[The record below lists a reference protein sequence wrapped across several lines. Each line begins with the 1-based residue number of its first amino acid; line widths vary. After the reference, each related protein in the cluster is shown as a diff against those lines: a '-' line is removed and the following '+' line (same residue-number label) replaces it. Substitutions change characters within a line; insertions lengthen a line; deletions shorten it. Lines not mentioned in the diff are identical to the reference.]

1 MMGNDEN
8 IGYYEYMSIFILW
21 IYRKYI
27 DGYFEEKISISVKLI
42 KIYKN
47 TKKTS

>member
-1 MMGNDEN
+1 MGNDEN

-27 DGYFEEKISISVKLI
+27 DGYFDI
-42 KIYKN
+42 KYWW
-47 TKKTS
+47 T